1 MIFENEYLTY
11 MLACALTMP
20 VCWCL
25 FKLLDNW
32 NNSWRKPL
40 VVKDLGQ
47 AGEPPRAVTPLLPRT
62 YDEYHFTY
70 PAQPMITESF
80 FAR

>member
-1 MIFENEYLTY
+1 
-11 MLACALTMP
+11 
-20 VCWCL
+20 
-25 FKLLDNW
+25 
-32 NNSWRKPL
+32 L
-40 VVKDLGQ
+40 VAKDLGQ
-47 AGEPPRAVTPLLPRT
+47 ADRAPLAVTPLLPRT